1 MFTAWS
7 FLIIAIASSIVTINI
22 LIGITEIKSVKKIAI
37 AASIFIGWL
46 GVIPVHWIKK
56 YDLLSDKLYFILEY
70 IFNFWLVF
78 VFVLFVV
85 LLLRDIIWY
94 IISNAFKLEDKIPW
108 DWNPNNKTKLNK
120 TNIITIFVCF
130 LICLYASWQA
140 HKLPIVENKEVYS
153 DKITGNLNLIQVSD
167 LYLSRTSSE
176 TQLEKLIIQI
186 NSLRPDVVVFTGDI
200 INDKIEKVEPLIKK
214 LQQISAPYGLYAVM
228 GDNEFRNN
236 VYEAKKLFE
245 RNRIKFLFNGG
256 ITIKSSNI
264 FISGIPDYITMIE
277 RINLHRTI
285 YKSDTKSYRVL
296 LSHSPIIIDALS
308 KEIFDFVFAGHTLG
322 GQFFP
327 IHWFV
332 KRINKYLCGNY
343 KVNGIEMFVSKGV
356 GAFGPKMRLFAPAD
370 IASVNFRSK

>member
-1 MFTAWS
+1 MFSLGS
-7 FLIIAIASSIVTINI
+7 FIIIAIASSIITINI
-22 LIGITEIKSVKKIAI
+22 LIGISEIKSAKKITI

-46 GVIPVHWIKK
+46 GVIPLYWMKK
-56 YDLLSDKLYFILEY
+56 YDILPDKVYFVLEY
-70 IFNFWLVF
+70 IFNFLLVF
-78 VFVLFVV
+78 VFVLFLL
-85 LLLRDIIWY
+85 LLLRDIVWY
-94 IISNAFKLEDKIPW
+94 IVSNAFKLEDKIPW

-120 TNIITIFVCF
+120 VNLIIIFICF
-130 LICLYASWQA
+130 SVCLYASWQA
-140 HKLPIVENKEVYS
+140 HKLPIIENKDVYN

-176 TQLEKLIIQI
+176 DQLEKLIIQI
-186 NSLRPDVVVFTGDI
+186 NSLRPDVIVFTGDI

-214 LQQISAPYGLYAVM
+214 LQQLSAPYGLYAVM
-228 GDNEFRNN
+228 GDNEFHNN

-264 FISGIPDYITMIE
+264 FISGIPDYITMTE

-285 YKSDTKSYRVL
+285 YKSDKNSYRVL

-308 KEIFDFVFAGHTLG
+308 KEVFDFVLAGHTLG

-327 IHWFV
+327 FHWFI
-332 KRINKYLCGNY
+332 KRMNKYLYGNY
-343 KVNGIEMFVSKGV
+343 QVNGIDMFVSKGV
-356 GAFGPKMRLFAPAD
+356 GACGPKMRLFAPTD
-370 IASVNFRSK
+370 IASINFRSK